1 MREAAQDISC
11 VPVPWE
17 PGAQACGPPEPQVPG
32 MSPEQQPQR
41 QPLEMDK
48 LGHPDACR
56 SSLLGDSDTLC
67 VPEGST
73 KVAHSER
80 RQCPET
86 ESSGYGKP
94 KRDKGGSRNRRRKD
108 GMWVLGAGGGTDRQ

>member
-67 VPEGST
+67 MPEGST
-73 KVAHSER
+73 KVAHSEKKKKR
-80 RQCPET
+80 WRLQTGPSPGEQEVGVHQCLVL
-86 ESSGYGKP
+86 ESSP
-94 KRDKGGSRNRRRKD
+94 EALFRP
-108 GMWVLGAGGGTDRQ
+108 LL

>member
-11 VPVPWE
+11 VPGPWE

-41 QPLEMDK
+41 QPQEMAK

-73 KVAHSER
+73 KVAHSE
-80 RQCPET
+80 
-86 ESSGYGKP
+86 
-94 KRDKGGSRNRRRKD
+94 KRKKD
-108 GMWVLGAGGGTDRQ
+108 GACRLDHRQVSRKLVSTNVWF